1 MKKILIHVRD
11 EDYDALV
18 DTLEGLYYVTDHVG
32 DVNEFILFA
41 PDEDVN
47 DLVEKIREALDL
59 RYNENMIEVSRPE
72 FVVSTYLQRAEKKA
86 EEKEENAPVEKLLNS
101 VKPYT
106 NLDLEKVALTSIAGL
121 VALFGLFL
129 NNSVII
135 IGAMLLSP
143 IIGPIYSFAVNMAL
157 GRSGDALR
165 SVAVLLVLLGAV
177 FLLSAIAT
185 FVIDPFIPLPITEEI
200 TGRIVTNPIYIIMA
214 VLLGFAAVLA
224 YTLETPEVIAGVA
237 IAAALLPPVVV
248 SGIVLVLQPVSILSS
263 AVLVF
268 DEIVGLIAGA
278 LLAVLVLKIGPR
290 ESHEQIAAGKYVFRS
305 AVILAILIGLLVAVT
320 LLVGP
325 DGPLV

>member
-1 MKKILIHVRD
+1 MKKILVHARD

-18 DTLEGLYYVTDHVG
+18 NTLEGLYYVTDHVG

-41 PDEDVN
+41 PDDDVN

-59 RYNENMIEVSRPE
+59 RYNENMIEVSKPE

-86 EEKEENAPVEKLLNS
+86 EAKEENTPVEKLLSS

-106 NLDLEKVALTSIAGL
+106 KLDLEKVALTSIAGL

-143 IIGPIYSFAVNMAL
+143 IIGPIYSFSVNIAL
-157 GRSGDALR
+157 GKAGDALR
-165 SVAVLLVLLGAV
+165 SVGVLLALLGAV

-185 FVIDPFIPLPITEEI
+185 FAINPFILLPITDEI
-200 TGRIVTNPIYIIMA
+200 AGRIVTNPSYIIMA

-224 YTLETPEVIAGVA
+224 YTLETPEIIAGVA

-248 SGIVLVLQPVSILSS
+248 SGIVLVLRPVSILSA
-263 AVLVF
+263 AVLVV
-268 DEIVGLIAGA
+268 DEIVGLMAGA
-278 LLAVLVLKIGPR
+278 LLAVLMLKIGPR
-290 ESHEQIAAGKYVFRS
+290 DSGEQIAARKYIFRS
-305 AVILAILIGLLVAVT
+305 AAILAVFIAFLIAIT
-320 LLVGP
+320 LFVGP
-325 DGPLV
+325 NGSLV